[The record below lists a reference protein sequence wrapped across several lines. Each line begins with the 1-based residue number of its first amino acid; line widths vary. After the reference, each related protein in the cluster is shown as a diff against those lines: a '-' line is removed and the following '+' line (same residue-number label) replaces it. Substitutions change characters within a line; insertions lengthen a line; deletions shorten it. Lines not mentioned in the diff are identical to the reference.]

1 MPRRSVKVVP
11 SPFVVL
17 PEVPIIKKEK
27 LEELEPETHKW
38 VDTPVKSNSY
48 LITGT
53 SAINNNEKLEEQI
66 VIKQEPI
73 DKAETEVEVPEV
85 NASQVVSIDQVITIK
100 TEARVLDDDEGEEGE
115 VDVDQLSHGSL
126 KDGSSNND
134 DDNENEEEED
144 PDLDEDLEF
153 DDDSND
159 SDFEM
164 DLSEEVDS
172 PAAQT
177 SQNADSPDSLV
188 LDMNLVKEELE
199 DTLVDIENPSLEEG
213 SNSTIEG
220 DEDSLVNAK
229 RGSFDFNGTRIE
241 TVGNYSK
248 CPTCKKNIKSTFI
261 IRHIKLHNLPEEKYK
276 CPEKKCNLMVNRI
289 NNLFRHLKVVHRSK
303 KPYLCKD
310 KNCTER
316 FAKASGLRTHFAK
329 HREERRKLEAEQEG
343 PNKIYACEFPGC
355 GKEYKKRHH
364 LKEHERKHT
373 GDMKYACEVCG
384 KRFYIQAHMKRH
396 LYSHTGIKPHVCRW
410 KCGAIFASYGGR
422 MKHERIN
429 HYDENPLQSK
439 CDICGRPFKNQQQ
452 LVKHRM
458 THLNP
463 DERKDYRC
471 SFCHIMFDTI
481 KLRERHEERHKD
493 GEVFS
498 CETCEK
504 VFKNEKNLNHHVKT
518 HHIKAT
524 DKPTTP
530 NAKKTKKE
538 PPPKHPCHICGP
550 PKMYCL
556 TSLRRH
562 LARIHST
569 NFKCPREECGK
580 CFKEKFQLDAHVEIH
595 RLRECHLCGK
605 KFQRKQNADIH
616 LLGVHALTVAD
627 LSKLG
632 RWNPKNEGETAPDYM
647 TRKTNVTFKNFRK
660 KAKGS
665 SRESNELVDGDEN
678 SSTMDGNTSSHDG
691 AQILQD
697 TNSSSNDFIAIDDIK
712 DEPVDIS

>member
-1 MPRRSVKVVP
+1 MNKKAASTSVP

-17 PEVPIIKKEK
+17 PEDLKDKIKEEK
-27 LEELEPETHKW
+27 PDENALEGFGPPLSLPKGQ
-38 VDTPVKSNSY
+38 
-48 LITGT
+48 LILVHRP
-53 SAINNNEKLEEQI
+53 NNNNGNTIADDVAHKIKEEPLDED
-66 VIKQEPI
+66 VTDGPST
-73 DKAETEVEVPEV
+73 A
-85 NASQVVSIDQVITIK
+85 QVVSLNDAITIK
-100 TEARVLDDDEGEEGE
+100 TEARFLEEPHESKPEDDEGEEGDE
-115 VDVDQLSHGSL
+115 GDSIFDS
-126 KDGSSNND
+126 
-134 DDNENEEEED
+134 
-144 PDLDEDLEF
+144 DEDFEDDF
-153 DDDSND
+153 QDDSDD

-164 DLSEEVDS
+164 DLSED
-172 PAAQT
+172 
-177 SQNADSPDSLV
+177 ADSPDGMGPRPHPQTGISSKASSV
-188 LDMNLVKEELE
+188 LDLNLVKEEIDE
-199 DTLVDIENPSLEEG
+199 GDIDIEDHSIDGEA
-213 SNSTIEG
+213 SNSDSDTTEG
-220 DEDSLVNAK
+220 GRPK
-229 RGSFDFNGTRIE
+229 RGSFDFNGMKIE
-241 TVGNYSK
+241 TNGNYSK

-261 IRHIKLHNLPEEKYK
+261 IRHIKLHNQPEEQYK

-289 NNLFRHLKVVHRSK
+289 NNLFRHLKVVHKSK

-310 KNCTER
+310 RNCTER
-316 FAKASGLRTHFAK
+316 FAKASELRTHFMK
-329 HREERRKLEAEQEG
+329 HREERRKTEIDQDG
-343 PNKIYACEFPGC
+343 PNRIFACEFPGC

-373 GDMKYACEVCG
+373 GDMKYSCEVCG

-429 HYDENPLQSK
+429 HYDENPLRSE

-463 DERKDYRC
+463 EERKDYRC
-471 SFCHIMFDTI
+471 SYCHIMFDTI

-518 HHIKAT
+518 HHMKKS

-530 NAKKTKKE
+530 NAKKGKKE

-569 NFKCPREECGK
+569 NYKCPRDDCGK
-580 CFKEKFQLDAHVEIH
+580 CFKEKFQLEAHVEIH

-616 LLGVHALTVAD
+616 LLGVHALSVGD

-632 RWNPKNEGETAPDYM
+632 RWNPKNEGETAPEYM
-647 TRKTNVTFKNFRK
+647 TRKTNVSFKNFRK
-660 KAKGS
+660 KGKGS
-665 SRESNELVDGDEN
+665 GKRDEDPEGTSASEQGDESNLTGE
-678 SSTMDGNTSSHDG
+678 
-691 AQILQD
+691 D
-697 TNSSSNDFIAIDDIK
+697 TNSVKDMADETNSSSSNDFIAIEDIK
-712 DEPVDIS
+712 DEPI